1 MTVSIHWFRRDLRLR
16 ANPALFSAPGSSKHL
31 YGAYWLGE
39 MDALNE
45 RQRTFVVGCLKQL
58 RATLDRRDASLTLL
72 DRPAEEALPAMA
84 SRLGATA
91 VYAARAYSGRELE
104 TEMAVRSALGS
115 IGVDLH

>member
-58 RATLDRRDASLTLL
+58 RATLDRRDARLTLL
-72 DRPAEEALPAMA
+72 DGPAGEALPAMA
-84 SRLGATA
+84 RRRRAMALCR
-91 VYAARAYSGRELE
+91 ARAYERR
-104 TEMAVRSALGS
+104 AVHAA
-115 IGVDLH
+115 